1 MREVT
6 QYTLLVAIL
15 AVLIYIAVVSTGTV
29 ATTNQNKS
37 SLSEIQDSNLA
48 EYQLVSGNLDYV
60 HTADMNRATQ
70 TILLNGITL
79 NSSEFIILYDSTPYA
94 SKGHIALN
102 LPCDSNDPQ
111 DRLLDVLI
119 GRAPDMSTMALGYIP
134 QLSSPP
140 DMCVY
145 HGQFGFGDPVTD
157 VVLKSVSEDP
167 ITLRGPHSVAIVTH
181 ESYIP
186 EKHLICRNKCRKN
199 ITQPALNYYFIFY
212 NYFKNISMR
221 NK

>member
-1 MREVT
+1 MKKEVT

-15 AVLIYIAVVSTGTV
+15 AILIYIAVVSTGTI
-29 ATTNQNKS
+29 ATTTQNKS
-37 SLSEIQDSNLA
+37 SLSEIQDANLA

-70 TILLNGITL
+70 TVLLNGITL

-102 LPCDSNDPQ
+102 LPCNAQDPQ
-111 DRLLDVLI
+111 DRLFDVLI
-119 GRAPDMSTMALGYIP
+119 GRAPDMSRMALGYIP

-140 DMCVY
+140 DMCIY

-157 VVLKSVSEDP
+157 IVLKSVSDNP
-167 ITLRGPHSVAIVTH
+167 ITLRGPHSIAIVTH

-186 EKHLICRNKCRKN
+186 KVASYMQKVMENM
-199 ITQPALNYYFIFY
+199 TGSQ
-212 NYFKNISMR
+212 
-221 NK
+221 

>member
-1 MREVT
+1 MRKEVT

-15 AVLIYIAVVSTGTV
+15 ALLIYIAVVSTGSI
-29 ATTNQNKS
+29 ATTTGQNKS
-37 SLSEIQDSNLA
+37 SLEEIQDSNSA
-48 EYQLVSGNLDYV
+48 TYELVAGNLDYV
-60 HTADMNRATQ
+60 RKADLNRATQ
-70 TILLNGITL
+70 TVLLNGITL

-102 LPCDSNDPQ
+102 LPCDPNDPQ

-119 GRAPDMSTMALGYIP
+119 GRAPDMVTLALGYIP

-140 DMCVY
+140 NMCVY

-157 VVLKSVSEDP
+157 IILKSVSDEP
-167 ITLRGPHSVAIVTH
+167 ITLRGPHSVAIVSH

-186 EKHLICRNKCRKN
+186 EQASFMQQQHNM
-199 ITQPALNYYFIFY
+199 TGGGSQ
-212 NYFKNISMR
+212 
-221 NK
+221 

>member
-1 MREVT
+1 MKEVT
-6 QYTLLVAIL
+6 QYTMLVAIL
-15 AVLIYIAVVSTGTV
+15 AVLIYIAVLSTGSI
-29 ATTNQNKS
+29 ATTNANKN
-37 SLSEIQDSNLA
+37 SLSQIQDSNLA
-48 EYQLVSGNLDYV
+48 SYELVSSNLDYV

-79 NSSEFIILYDSTPYA
+79 NSSEFIIMYDSTPYA

-102 LPCDSNDPQ
+102 LPCDPKDPQ

-119 GRAPDMSTMALGYIP
+119 GRAPDMITMALGYIP

-157 VVLKSVSEDP
+157 IVLKSVSEDP

-186 EKHLICRNKCRKN
+186 EQASFMQQEHNM
-199 ITQPALNYYFIFY
+199 TSSQ
-212 NYFKNISMR
+212 
-221 NK
+221 

>member
-1 MREVT
+1 MKYFSHMREVT

-15 AVLIYIAVVSTGTV
+15 AILIYIAVVSTGSI
-29 ATTNQNKS
+29 ATTNANKN

-48 EYQLVSGNLDYV
+48 SYELVSGNLDYV

-70 TILLNGITL
+70 TVLLNGITL

-102 LPCDSNDPQ
+102 LPCDPKDPQ

-119 GRAPDMSTMALGYIP
+119 GRAPDLITMALGYIP
-134 QLSSPP
+134 ELSSPP
-140 DMCVY
+140 NMCVY

-157 VVLKSVSEDP
+157 IVLKDVSDDP
-167 ITLRGPHSVAIVTH
+167 ITFKGPHSVAIVTH

-186 EKHLICRNKCRKN
+186 QKTSFMQQQHNM
-199 ITQPALNYYFIFY
+199 TGSQ
-212 NYFKNISMR
+212 
-221 NK
+221 

>member
-1 MREVT
+1 MKEIT

-15 AVLIYIAVVSTGTV
+15 AILIYIAVISTGTV
-29 ATTNQNKS
+29 ATTNQDKNS
-37 SLSEIQDSNLA
+37 IDELQDSNLA

-60 HTADMNRATQ
+60 HRADMNRATQ
-70 TILLNGITL
+70 TVLLNGITL
-79 NSSEFIILYDSTPYA
+79 NSSEFVILYDSTPYA

-102 LPCDSNDPQ
+102 LPCDPKDPQ
-111 DRLLDVLI
+111 DRLFDVLI
-119 GRAPDMSTMALGYIP
+119 GRAPEMFTMALGYIP

-140 DMCVY
+140 NMCVY

-157 VVLKSVSEDP
+157 IVLKSVADNP

-186 EKHLICRNKCRKN
+186 EQTSFMQKQMQNMN
-199 ITQPALNYYFIFY
+199 MTGSQ
-212 NYFKNISMR
+212 
-221 NK
+221 

>member
-1 MREVT
+1 MKKEVT

-15 AVLIYIAVVSTGTV
+15 ALLIYIAVVSTGEI
-29 ATTNQNKS
+29 ATTTGQNKS

-48 EYQLVSGNLDYV
+48 EYQLVSDNLDYA

-70 TILLNGITL
+70 TVLLNGITL

-102 LPCDSNDPQ
+102 LPCNAKDPQ
-111 DRLLDVLI
+111 DRLFDVLI
-119 GRAPDMSTMALGYIP
+119 GRAPDMSRMALGYIP

-140 DMCVY
+140 DMCIY

-157 VVLKSVSEDP
+157 IVLKSVSDDP
-167 ITLRGPHSVAIVTH
+167 ITLRGPHSIAIVTH

-186 EKHLICRNKCRKN
+186 QVASYMQKVMQNM
-199 ITQPALNYYFIFY
+199 TG
-212 NYFKNISMR
+212 S
-221 NK
+221 

>member
-1 MREVT
+1 MRKEVT

-15 AVLIYIAVVSTGTV
+15 ALLIYIAVVSTGSI
-29 ATTNQNKS
+29 ATTTSQNKS
-37 SLSEIQDSNLA
+37 SVDEIHESNIA
-48 EYQLVSGNLDYV
+48 AYELVSGNLDYV
-60 HTADMNRATQ
+60 HKADLNRATQ
-70 TILLNGITL
+70 TVLLNGITL
-79 NSSEFIILYDSTPYA
+79 NSSEFIILYDSTPFA

-102 LPCDSNDPQ
+102 LPCDPQDPQ

-119 GRAPDMSTMALGYIP
+119 GRAPDMITLALGYIP

-140 DMCVY
+140 NMCIY

-157 VVLKSVSEDP
+157 IVLKSVSEEP

-186 EKHLICRNKCRKN
+186 E
-199 ITQPALNYYFIFY
+199 TAS
-212 NYFKNISMR
+212 FKQQQQQQNMTDDSS
-221 NK
+221 

>member
-1 MREVT
+1 MRKEVT

-15 AVLIYIAVVSTGTV
+15 ALLIYIAVVSTGSI

-37 SLSEIQDSNLA
+37 SLDEINESNLA
-48 EYQLVSGNLDYV
+48 AYELVSGNLDYA
-60 HTADMNRATQ
+60 HTADLNRATQ
-70 TILLNGITL
+70 TVLLNGITL

-102 LPCDSNDPQ
+102 LPCNTNDPQ

-119 GRAPDMSTMALGYIP
+119 GRAPDMVTLALGYIP

-140 DMCVY
+140 NMCVY

-157 VVLKSVSEDP
+157 IVLKSVSEEP
-167 ITLRGPHSVAIVTH
+167 VTLRGPHSVAIVSH

-186 EKHLICRNKCRKN
+186 EQASFMQKQMQQQEQNA
-199 ITQPALNYYFIFY
+199 TG
-212 NYFKNISMR
+212 S
-221 NK
+221 

>member
-1 MREVT
+1 MKELT
-6 QYTLLVAIL
+6 QYTMLVAIL

-37 SLSEIQDSNLA
+37 SLSELQDSNLA
-48 EYQLVSGNLDYV
+48 SYELVSGNLDYV

-70 TILLNGITL
+70 TVLLNGITL
-79 NSSEFIILYDSTPYA
+79 NASEFIILYDSTPYA

-102 LPCDSNDPQ
+102 LPCDPNDPQ
-111 DRLLDVLI
+111 DRLVDVLI
-119 GRAPDMSTMALGYIP
+119 GSAPDMSIMALGYIP

-140 DMCVY
+140 NMCVY

-157 VVLKSVSEDP
+157 IVLKAVSEDP
-167 ITLRGPHSVAIVTH
+167 ITFKGPHSVAIVTH

-186 EKHLICRNKCRKN
+186 KVASYMQKVMQNMTN
-199 ITQPALNYYFIFY
+199 MTG
-212 NYFKNISMR
+212 S
-221 NK
+221 

>member
-1 MREVT
+1 MFNSDGYEIFFKNMRKEIT

-29 ATTNQNKS
+29 ATTNQNKNS
-37 SLSEIQDSNLA
+37 ITELQDANLA

-70 TILLNGITL
+70 TVLLNGITL
-79 NSSEFIILYDSTPYA
+79 NSGEFILLYDSTPYA

-102 LPCDSNDPQ
+102 LPCDPKDPQ
-111 DRLLDVLI
+111 DRLFNVLI
-119 GRAPDMSTMALGYIP
+119 GRAPDMVTMALGYIP

-140 DMCVY
+140 DMCIY

-157 VVLKSVSEDP
+157 IALKSVADDP

-186 EKHLICRNKCRKN
+186 E
-199 ITQPALNYYFIFY
+199 QPSFMQIQHNMT
-212 NYFKNISMR
+212 SSSQ
-221 NK
+221 

>member
-1 MREVT
+1 MIYFSNMREIT

-15 AVLIYIAVVSTGTV
+15 AILIYIAVLSTGSI
-29 ATTNQNKS
+29 ATTNANKT

-48 EYQLVSGNLDYV
+48 SYELVSSNLDYV

-102 LPCDSNDPQ
+102 LPCDPKNPQ
-111 DRLLDVLI
+111 DRLLQVLI
-119 GRAPDMSTMALGYIP
+119 GRAPDMITMALGYIP

-140 DMCVY
+140 NMCVY

-157 VVLKSVSEDP
+157 IVLKAVSEDP
-167 ITLRGPHSVAIVTH
+167 ITFKGPHSIAIVTH

-186 EKHLICRNKCRKN
+186 EQTSYMQKVMQNMTN
-199 ITQPALNYYFIFY
+199 MT
-212 NYFKNISMR
+212 SS
-221 NK
+221 

>member
-1 MREVT
+1 MKEVT

-37 SLSEIQDSNLA
+37 SLTQLQDSNLA

-60 HTADMNRATQ
+60 HRADMNRATQ
-70 TILLNGITL
+70 TVLLNGITL
-79 NSSEFIILYDSTPYA
+79 NTSEFIILYDSTPYA

-102 LPCDSNDPQ
+102 LPCDAKDPQ

-119 GRAPDMSTMALGYIP
+119 GRAPDMISMALGYIP

-157 VVLKSVSEDP
+157 VVLKSVSDKP

-186 EKHLICRNKCRKN
+186 KVASYMQKEMQKEHNMTK
-199 ITQPALNYYFIFY
+199 
-212 NYFKNISMR
+212 
-221 NK
+221 

>member
-1 MREVT
+1 MKEIT

-29 ATTNQNKS
+29 ATTNQNKN
-37 SLSEIQDSNLA
+37 SLTELQDSNLA
-48 EYQLVSGNLDYV
+48 EYQLVSGGLDYA
-60 HTADMNRATQ
+60 HRADMNRATQ
-70 TILLNGITL
+70 TVLLNGITL
-79 NSSEFIILYDSTPYA
+79 NSSEFIILYDSTPFA

-102 LPCDSNDPQ
+102 LPCDPQDPQ

-119 GRAPDMSTMALGYIP
+119 GRAPDMITMALGYIP

-140 DMCVY
+140 NMCVY

-157 VVLKSVSEDP
+157 IVLKSVADDP
-167 ITLRGPHSVAIVTH
+167 ITLRGPHSVAIVSH

-186 EKHLICRNKCRKN
+186 EQTSFMQQQHNM
-199 ITQPALNYYFIFY
+199 TG
-212 NYFKNISMR
+212 S
-221 NK
+221 

>member
-1 MREVT
+1 MKEVT

-15 AVLIYIAVVSTGTV
+15 AVLIYIAVISTGTV
-29 ATTNQNKS
+29 ATTDQKS
-37 SLSEIQDSNLA
+37 SLSKIQDSNLA
-48 EYQLVSGNLDYV
+48 SYDLVSSNLDYV

-70 TILLNGITL
+70 TVLLNGITL

-102 LPCDSNDPQ
+102 LPCDPNDPQ

-119 GRAPDMSTMALGYIP
+119 GRAPDMIPMALGYIP
-134 QLSSPP
+134 KLSSPP
-140 DMCVY
+140 NMCVY

-157 VVLKSVSEDP
+157 IVLKAVSEDP
-167 ITLRGPHSVAIVTH
+167 VKFKGPHSIAIVTH

-186 EKHLICRNKCRKN
+186 EKASFMQQQHNM
-199 ITQPALNYYFIFY
+199 TG
-212 NYFKNISMR
+212 S
-221 NK
+221 

>member
-1 MREVT
+1 MKYFSNMREVT
-6 QYTLLVAIL
+6 HYTLLVAIL
-15 AVLIYIAVVSTGTV
+15 AVLIYIAVVSTGSV
-29 ATTNQNKS
+29 ATTNANKN
-37 SLSEIQDSNLA
+37 SLSEIQDSDLA
-48 EYQLVSGNLDYV
+48 SYELVSGNLDYV
-60 HTADMNRATQ
+60 HMADMNRATQ
-70 TILLNGITL
+70 TVLLNGITL

-102 LPCDSNDPQ
+102 LPCDAKDPQ

-119 GRAPDMSTMALGYIP
+119 GRAPDMITMALGYIP

-157 VVLKSVSEDP
+157 IVLKSVSEDP
-167 ITLRGPHSVAIVTH
+167 ITFKGPHSIAIVTH

-186 EKHLICRNKCRKN
+186 EQASYMQKVMQNMTN
-199 ITQPALNYYFIFY
+199 MTG
-212 NYFKNISMR
+212 S
-221 NK
+221 

>member
-1 MREVT
+1 MVSIVNKNMKEVT

-37 SLSEIQDSNLA
+37 SIDQIHDSNLA

-60 HTADMNRATQ
+60 HRADMNRATQ
-70 TILLNGITL
+70 TVLLNGITL
-79 NSSEFIILYDSTPYA
+79 NTSEFIILYDSTPYA

-102 LPCDSNDPQ
+102 LPCDAKDPQ

-119 GRAPDMSTMALGYIP
+119 GRAPDMITMALGYIP

-140 DMCVY
+140 NMCVY

-157 VVLKSVSEDP
+157 IVLKSVADHP
-167 ITLRGPHSVAIVTH
+167 ITLKGPHSVAIVSH

-186 EKHLICRNKCRKN
+186 EQASFMQKQHNMTK
-199 ITQPALNYYFIFY
+199 
-212 NYFKNISMR
+212 
-221 NK
+221 

>member
-1 MREVT
+1 MKKEVT

-15 AVLIYIAVVSTGTV
+15 AILIYIAVVSTGTI
-29 ATTNQNKS
+29 ATTTQNKS

-48 EYQLVSGNLDYV
+48 EYQLVSDNLDYV

-70 TILLNGITL
+70 TVLLNGITL

-102 LPCDSNDPQ
+102 LPCNAQDPQ
-111 DRLLDVLI
+111 DRLFDVLI
-119 GRAPDMSTMALGYIP
+119 GRAPDMSRMALGYIP

-140 DMCVY
+140 DMCLY

-157 VVLKSVSEDP
+157 VVLKSVSDNP
-167 ITLRGPHSVAIVTH
+167 ITLRGPHSIAIVTH

-186 EKHLICRNKCRKN
+186 KVASYMQKVMQNMTN
-199 ITQPALNYYFIFY
+199 MTG
-212 NYFKNISMR
+212 S
-221 NK
+221 

>member
-15 AVLIYIAVVSTGTV
+15 AVLIYIAVVSTGSI
-29 ATTNQNKS
+29 TTTSQNKNAA
-37 SLSEIQDSNLA
+37 SEIQDSNLA
-48 EYQLVSGNLDYV
+48 EYQLVSDSLDYV
-60 HTADMNRATQ
+60 HMADINRATQ

-102 LPCDSNDPQ
+102 LPCDPNDPQ
-111 DRLLDVLI
+111 DRLLDILI
-119 GRAPDMSTMALGYIP
+119 GRAPDMITMALGYIP
-134 QLSSPP
+134 KLSSPP
-140 DMCVY
+140 NMCVY
-145 HGQFGFGDPVTD
+145 HGQFGFGDPVND
-157 VVLKSVSEDP
+157 VVLKSVSDKP

-186 EKHLICRNKCRKN
+186 EQASYMQKEMQKEHNM
-199 ITQPALNYYFIFY
+199 TG
-212 NYFKNISMR
+212 S
-221 NK
+221 

>member
-1 MREVT
+1 MKEIT

-37 SLSEIQDSNLA
+37 SIDQIQDSNLA

-60 HTADMNRATQ
+60 HRADMNRATQ
-70 TILLNGITL
+70 TVLLNGITL
-79 NSSEFIILYDSTPYA
+79 NTSEFIILYDSTPYA

-102 LPCDSNDPQ
+102 LPCDSKDPQ

-119 GRAPDMSTMALGYIP
+119 GRAPNMITMALGYIP

-140 DMCVY
+140 NMCVY

-157 VVLKSVSEDP
+157 IVLKSVSDHP
-167 ITLRGPHSVAIVTH
+167 ITLKGPHSVAIVSH

-186 EKHLICRNKCRKN
+186 EQASFMQKQHNM
-199 ITQPALNYYFIFY
+199 TDGSQ
-212 NYFKNISMR
+212 
-221 NK
+221 

>member
-1 MREVT
+1 MKEIT

-29 ATTNQNKS
+29 ATTNQNKN
-37 SLSEIQDSNLA
+37 SLTELQDSNLA
-48 EYQLVSGNLDYV
+48 EYQLVSGSLDYA

-70 TILLNGITL
+70 TVLLNGITL

-102 LPCDSNDPQ
+102 LPCNAKDPQ

-119 GRAPDMSTMALGYIP
+119 GRAPDMITMALGYIP

-140 DMCVY
+140 NMCVY

-157 VVLKSVSEDP
+157 IVLKSVADDP
-167 ITLRGPHSVAIVTH
+167 ITLRGPHSVAIVSH

-186 EKHLICRNKCRKN
+186 EQASFMQQQHNM
-199 ITQPALNYYFIFY
+199 T
-212 NYFKNISMR
+212 SS
-221 NK
+221 

>member
-6 QYTLLVAIL
+6 QYTMLVAIL
-15 AVLIYIAVVSTGTV
+15 AILIYIAVVSTGSI
-29 ATTNQNKS
+29 ATNSQNKNAV
-37 SLSEIQDSNLA
+37 SELQDSNLA
-48 EYQLVSGNLDYV
+48 SYELVSDNFDYV

-70 TILLNGITL
+70 TVLLNGITL

-119 GRAPDMSTMALGYIP
+119 GRAPDMHTMALGYIP

-140 DMCVY
+140 NMCVY

-157 VVLKSVSEDP
+157 IVLKSVSDDS
-167 ITLRGPHSVAIVTH
+167 ITLRGPHSVAIVSH

-186 EKHLICRNKCRKN
+186 QKASFMQQEHNA
-199 ITQPALNYYFIFY
+199 TG
-212 NYFKNISMR
+212 S
-221 NK
+221 